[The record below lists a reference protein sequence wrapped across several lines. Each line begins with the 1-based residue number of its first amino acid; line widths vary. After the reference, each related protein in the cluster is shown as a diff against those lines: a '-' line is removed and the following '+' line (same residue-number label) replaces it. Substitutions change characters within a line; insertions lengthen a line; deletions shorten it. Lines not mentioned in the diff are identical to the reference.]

1 MNIVDFV
8 MAIPLI
14 YFAALLFVVAIIA
27 MFNDKGFFTVAALAG
42 GVYLYNRQT
51 DVTMVNMFAAVST
64 WALDN
69 WLTLLVCG
77 VIYPLAGALF
87 ARFKWDRLTQADA
100 DRYSEFKARFLRN
113 YKAASFDE
121 LDAEDIQ
128 IFKERIQSEFGIYPR
143 QLLRHKSTI
152 LSWISFWPGYLLH
165 YAFFDIL
172 HDIAQQVYRKMA
184 GVFNR
189 ITTKNSQEYLNDM
202 AALERRSNKVVE

>member
-8 MAIPLI
+8 LAIPLI
-14 YFAALLFVVAIIA
+14 YFAAILFVVAIIA
-27 MFNDKGFFTVAALAG
+27 MFNDKGFFTVLALAG

-51 DVTMVNMFAAVST
+51 DVTMIGMLTTASA

-69 WLTLLVCG
+69 WLTIIICG
-77 VIYPLAGALF
+77 VVYPLAGALF
-87 ARFKWDRLTQADA
+87 ARFKWDRLTKEDA
-100 DRYSEFKARFLRN
+100 DHYAEFKARFLRN
-113 YKAASFDE
+113 YKAESFDD

-128 IFKERIQSEFGIYPR
+128 IFKERIRSEFGIYPR
-143 QLLRHKSTI
+143 QLLQHKATI
-152 LSWISFWPGYLLH
+152 LSWIGFWPGYLLH

-172 HDIAQQVYRKMA
+172 HDLAQEVYRKMA

-202 AALERRSNKVVE
+202 DVLERRSNKASE